1 MKPNLPNLNLAKPWQ
16 IGLVAGLTV
25 SLIGNAVLGLALK
38 SASDTKTELAGNKTK
53 LQKQVDALNKELT
66 GKSAAATVT
75 PKPSVS
81 ATPVSV
87 VLTPTPVPC
96 SGRAVASGSLKENIA
111 AAISSKNTAA
121 LEGYMA
127 TSVNV
132 VVAASEKGGFET
144 PTQAVQ
150 DLSYLNAAT
159 DPWNFDLSAST
170 MNTWIGGP
178 YKSYISGTSYAGL
191 AKNKYVVSFDFN
203 SCNKINL
210 VFMSVS
216 SDLLQ

>member
-1 MKPNLPNLNLAKPWQ
+1 LKLNFNLSKPWQ

-25 SLIGNAVLGLALK
+25 SLIGNAVLGLSLK
-38 SASDTKTELAGNKTK
+38 SAADTKAELAGNKTK
-53 LQKQVDALNKELT
+53 LQKQVSDLNKQLT
-66 GKSAAATVT
+66 AKAATPSAS
-75 PKPSVS
+75 PKPSAS

-87 VLTPTPVPC
+87 ILTPTPVPC
-96 SGRAVASGSLKENIA
+96 AGRAVASGSLKENIA

-127 TSVNV
+127 SSVNV
-132 VVAASEKGGFET
+132 VVAASEKSGFET

-170 MNTWIGGP
+170 MNTWIGGS
-178 YKSYISGTSYAGL
+178 YKSYISGTSFAGL
-191 AKNKYVVSFDFN
+191 AANKYVVSFDFN